1 MWNISLNV
9 KFQATY
15 TTWILYLYDLK
26 DKGTKCNDALKKTK
40 FIYFNYVKLYFHLQK
55 FKLLGE

>member
-26 DKGTKCNDALKKTK
+26 DKGTKCNDALKKRNLFTLIMLNYT
-40 FIYFNYVKLYFHLQK
+40 FIYKSLNY
-55 FKLLGE
+55 